1 MIYLIRSASFKDKSD
16 TECIEYEPILK
27 IGYTKDDSKKSRFDY
42 YSTENPTCQILYLIP
57 EGDEQDERNL
67 HYHFRNYLKYGKE
80 WFSYEQEILDFFKT
94 HTTKASLRSLRV
106 KLSEK
111 NLIKKIKD
119 IESVYINPILRSKIK
134 ESLSNYI
141 LIENELYNLLE
152 TNLCFLSQSEIDEYF
167 NKTYPDIDF
176 TYTEKDYPNTIKD
189 QITNFYEYS
198 NMSDQLKF
206 IVKQSELL
214 SDSDFNLLLDYLP
227 VRFSGYISLLGVD
240 RIKSFSY
247 QMSRIVKY
255 LNNVVI
261 SEESKN
267 SITNDIHTKFIIGE
281 RYTKSFIKETLRS
294 IYESNNY
301 GKTPKANDLEEYF
314 ELKSCQITNKETGK
328 LDHGFK
334 ILSLKENE

>member
-1 MIYLIRSASFKDKSD
+1 MIYLIRSAAFKDKSNPK
-16 TECIEYEPILK
+16 CMEYEPILK
-27 IGYTKDDSKKSRFDY
+27 IGYTKDDGKKSRFDCY
-42 YSTENPTCQILYLIP
+42 ITENPTCQVLYLIP

-67 HYHFRNYLKYGKE
+67 HYHFRNYLKYGQE
-80 WFSYEQEILDFFKT
+80 WFSYEEEILDFFKT
-94 HTTKASLRSLRV
+94 HTTKASLKSLIV

-119 IESVYINPILRSKIK
+119 IESVYINPVLRSKIK

-141 LIENELYNLLE
+141 LIENELYKLLE
-152 TNLCFLSQSEIDEYF
+152 TDLCFLNQSEIDEYF
-167 NKTYPDIDF
+167 NKTYPGIDF

-189 QITNFYEYS
+189 QITHFYEYS

-214 SDSDFNLLLDYLP
+214 SEADFNLLLDYLP

-247 QMSRIVKY
+247 QMSRIAKY

-281 RYTKSFIKETLRS
+281 RYTKSYIKETLRS

-301 GKTPKANDLEEYF
+301 GKTPKANDLEQYF
-314 ELKSCQITNKETGK
+314 ELKPCQITNKETGK
-328 LDHGFK
+328 LDNGYRIIK
-334 ILSLKENE
+334 TKN